1 MRCYHRPLQFSIL
14 LVSLLFACAP
24 TEAKDLPIQGGPGGS
39 YFRSECGAG
48 QWVIGVTIRHGLWVD
63 AMRLICAGYSSISR
77 VVPDFDLDFQGQQG
91 GSLTPATVICS
102 NDTYVTGIKF
112 GTTWDGNDPKYVDY
126 VEVTCASVVVF
137 SGTPPFAVYGLIGT
151 STCLDTGEG
160 CSNQPFSLSCDLGDA
175 ATGFHG
181 RSGIYVDALGLICGP
196 SPALVAATS
205 QAPPT
210 GTPPPP
216 PQLTPDQITYLNAH
230 NERRAKHCVPKLT
243 VSLEL
248 ERAAKA
254 WADACVYEHDE
265 SIRGSVGENIAAAWP
280 TLTSTKAIGDW
291 YDEIGRY
298 DFDHPIDS
306 YNTPRKYAISRKSCG
321 RPQGRSAVRWP
332 TARLPLL
339 MVLTQYGNS
348 SYAATRRPAIL
359 TAQIQA
365 FSKRMCRALVRSPV
379 QSRSSQRRGR
389 DKSVR
394 VKWSSNAYMLL
405 N

>member
-306 YNTPRKYAISRKSCG
+306 YKAALNADPTDHTKE
-321 RPQGRSAVRWP
+321 VRHF
-332 TARLPLL
+332 
-339 MVLTQYGNS
+339 TQVVWK
-348 SYAATRRPAIL
+348 ATREVGCAMANCEAP
-359 TAQIQA
+359 TPDGTNSVWK
-365 FSKRMCRALVRSPV
+365 FFVCRYSPPGNINGTDPGV
-379 QSRSSQRRGR
+379 LEENVPRLSPEPCP
-389 DKSVR
+389 K
-394 VKWSSNAYMLL
+394 
-405 N
+405 

>member
-1 MRCYHRPLQFSIL
+1 MRHFHRPLPFSIL
-14 LVSLLFACAP
+14 LVSLLFVCAP
-24 TEAKDLPIQGGPGGS
+24 SEAKDLPIQGGPGGG

-63 AMRLICAGYSSISR
+63 AMRLICAGYSSTSR

-137 SGTPPFAVYGLIGT
+137 TGTPPFAVYGLIGT

-196 SPALVAATS
+196 SPALVAATA
-205 QAPPT
+205 QAPPA

-216 PQLTPDQITYLNAH
+216 PQLTPDQIAYLNAH
-230 NERRAKHCVPKLT
+230 NERRAKHCAPKLT

-254 WADACVYEHDE
+254 WADACSYKHDE
-265 SIRGSVGENIAAAWP
+265 SIRGSIGENIAWRRP
-280 TLTSTKAIGDW
+280 TLTSTGAVKDW
-291 YDEIGRY
+291 YDEISRY
-298 DFDHPIDS
+298 DFDHPINS
-306 YNTPRKYAISRKSCG
+306 YNAAVAGEADHPNTKEIRHFTQVVWKATTQLGCAMASCEAPAPDGADSVWQFFVCRYSPPGNIGATNPGVLDENVPR
-321 RPQGRSAVRWP
+321 
-332 TARLPLL
+332 L
-339 MVLTQYGNS
+339 
-348 SYAATRRPAIL
+348 
-359 TAQIQA
+359 
-365 FSKRMCRALVRSPV
+365 SPEPCP
-379 QSRSSQRRGR
+379 
-389 DKSVR
+389 K
-394 VKWSSNAYMLL
+394 
-405 N
+405 